1 MTKEQEQQTAYESYY
16 RIKGNDRNDP
26 RLNRGALL
34 QVLAAEAALIR
45 ACSRVPGQLGSARL
59 LDVGCGSGARFFELF
74 RVGFK
79 PENVMGLDLQL
90 ERIEAG
96 RELFPQL
103 EVIHGDATGMIF
115 GDDSFDVIFESGVFA
130 TLPADEVRCKI
141 AHEMLRVCRS
151 GGYLLLSDWRT
162 PNFGG
167 GSYRALTAGD
177 LRRLFQVG
185 NRTEL
190 IAIERGA
197 LVPPIGR
204 FLSTHMSS
212 LYFLVAAVLPCLV
225 GQVVYVLRKLR

>member
-1 MTKEQEQQTAYESYY
+1 MMKEQEQQTAYESYY
-16 RIKGNDRNDP
+16 RIKGTDRNDP

-34 QVLAAEAALIR
+34 QILAAEAALIR
-45 ACSRVPGQLGSARL
+45 ACSHIPGQLGHARL

-74 RVGFK
+74 RLGFK
-79 PENVMGLDLQL
+79 PDNVMGLDVQQ
-90 ERIEAG
+90 ERINAG
-96 RELFPQL
+96 KEVLPQ
-103 EVIHGDATGMIF
+103 VDVVHGDATGMIF
-115 GDDSFDVIFESGVFA
+115 GDDSFDVVFESGMFA
-130 TLPADEVRCKI
+130 TLPADEVRCNI
-141 AHEMLRVCRS
+141 AHEMVRVCRS

-197 LVPPIGR
+197 LVPPVGR
-204 FLSTHMSS
+204 FLSAHVSS
-212 LYFLVAAVLPCLV
+212 LYFLVAAALPYLV